1 MTLKIKIDTLEGL
14 DQAFHSL
21 YTQQSDNTFLLT
33 GVEGIKTQ
41 ADIDKVTQALVKE
54 RADHKALKAKFDILG
69 DADPVDL
76 LAQLDRIKELE
87 AAADG
92 KIDDAKINDI
102 VEARLRTKL
111 GPIERELK
119 QTQEKLLSA
128 TQENDLLKSKDR
140 KRMIHD
146 AVRSSAIT
154 AKMMPEAIDD
164 ALMYADSML
173 EITED
178 GRIVTRDQV
187 GVTPGIDPTV
197 WLSEMQQKKRHW
209 WPASQSGGAA
219 GSNGGGVGGDNPWSA
234 SGWNLTRQAEMMDQD
249 AARAEQMARSAGTT
263 IGGPRPQK
271 AA

>member
-1 MTLKIKIDTLEGL
+1 
-14 DQAFHSL
+14 
-21 YTQQSDNTFLLT
+21 
-33 GVEGIKTQ
+33 
-41 ADIDKVTQALVKE
+41 
-54 RADHKALKAKFDILG
+54 
-69 DADPVDL
+69 
-76 LAQLDRIKELE
+76 
-87 AAADG
+87 
-92 KIDDAKINDI
+92 
-102 VEARLRTKL
+102 
-111 GPIERELK
+111 
-119 QTQEKLLSA
+119 
-128 TQENDLLKSKDR
+128 
-140 KRMIHD
+140 
-146 AVRSSAIT
+146 
-154 AKMMPEAIDD
+154 MPEAIDD